1 MIYLVQT
8 LNNVSIDIIENV
20 EEVNTDTLDE
30 EGSG

>member
-1 MIYLVQT
+1 MIYLEQT

-20 EEVNTDTLDE
+20 EEVDTDTLDE